1 MRDNPTVGGAPPPD
15 SVVRA
20 FQSNGADVRPLP
32 GGRGRTWRAGDLVLK
47 RAESPAEAQWVALL
61 AESLPQ
67 NGFRCEQPVR
77 ARNGAWSVRGWTAW
91 RYLSGRHRFDR
102 WPQVMAAGAALH
114 TAMAG
119 MPRPDFLDARRHA
132 WARADQLAWGESRPE
147 LGSAEVQIA
156 AIRLAQYV
164 LRSRK
169 PSQPVHADLTGN
181 VLFED
186 DLPPAIIDL
195 TIYWRPAAYPLAV
208 VAVDALSWHGADESV
223 FELVPTGERSS
234 MIARAA
240 LFRLFTADLLRREY
254 AGADRAF
261 LDANVDAAERV
272 AEALDR
278 APFED

>member
-1 MRDNPTVGGAPPPD
+1 MGGAPPPD

-32 GGRGRTWRAGDLVLK
+32 GGRGSTWRAGDLVLK
-47 RAESPAEAQWVALL
+47 RADGPAEAQWVAHL
-61 AESLPQ
+61 AESLCRSGVD
-67 NGFRCEQPVR
+67 GFRCEQPVR

-91 RYLSGRHRFDR
+91 RYLAGTHRFDR

-119 MPRPDFLDARRHA
+119 TPRPDFLDSRRHA
-132 WARADQLAWGESRPE
+132 WARADKMAWGETRPE
-147 LGSAEVQIA
+147 LGSADVQIA

-164 LRSRK
+164 VRST
-169 PSQPVHADLTGN
+169 QPAQAVHADLTGN

-186 DLPPAIIDL
+186 DLAPAIIDL

-223 FELVPTGERSS
+223 LELVPPGERSS

-240 LFRLFTADLLRREY
+240 LFRLFTADVLRREY
-254 AGADRAF
+254 AGAEKAF
-261 LDANVDAAERV
+261 VDANVDAAERV
-272 AEALDR
+272 AGALDR
-278 APFED
+278 APFSD